1 MATWQTNTVGGL
13 HPITQS
19 IMSLAGAMFDP
30 EIDRQ
35 RELRQSQIAVD
46 NAQIGNYNANAS
58 KLASDTALNNQVL
71 GARNNAANA
80 FRLAAASG
88 KVTPEHAALLYE
100 NLIQGGGASGG
111 DVSQLGDTLGA
122 IMLMQNAGDPNY
134 VQDATTGMMLKG
146 HMPDMNF
153 APTPGR
159 ADAVSAR
166 DAAEAFKQA
175 TTVQGMADAAAMDR
189 KRLEESGLDRR
200 ATVTAGAGDTVYTAP
215 GGLWGGEV
223 LSGAPTMDTTK
234 AAAASGA
241 IPMTDTLSA
250 ILMPPIEVSQGA
262 GLFDNQGNPLGKPN
276 LSPRDQIVQNLNDT
290 GYTLDPSQSL
300 GENTVAA
307 AALGGDTAIDHDN
320 GGSSGSG
327 SNQIATKA
335 KNWYGPDGA
344 QGITFDGRTD
354 SITGNPLPVG
364 SRLGTDFNPLAENK
378 SGGVAKNWRDPQ
390 TNASGITFDGKTDSA
405 TGQPLPPNAM
415 LSQRVDAEPN
425 APIIASPQQI
435 ETLSGLAEL
444 MFGQYDDVPDALST
458 AIQTRAS
465 ELFQKGDAQTGLAP
479 GNMQT
484 AINQAFAE
492 LATVVEDGFGAPDL
506 APRMGAPAVSAPA
519 VSVPQAGEGAVDS
532 ITQQA
537 LDAIAQ
543 GADPAA
549 VAARYKSAT
558 GKDLVIP

>member
-35 RELRQSQIAVD
+35 RELRQSQIAVY

-80 FRLAAASG
+80 FRLAAGGG

-146 HMPDMNF
+146 HMPDLNF

-159 ADAVSAR
+159 ADAISAR
-166 DAAEAFKQA
+166 DASEALRQA

-200 ATVTAGAGDTVYTAP
+200 ATVNAGAGDTVYTAP

-276 LSPRDQIVQNLNDT
+276 LSPKDQIVQNLNDT

-307 AALGGDTAIDHDN
+307 AVLGGDTAI
-320 GGSSGSG
+320 SG
-327 SNQIATKA
+327 SNPIATKA
-335 KNWYGPDGA
+335 KNWYGPNGA

-354 SITGNPLPVG
+354 SITGNPLPAG

-444 MFGQYDDVPDALST
+444 MFGQYDDVPDALSS

-465 ELFQKGDAQTGLAP
+465 ELFQKGDMQTGLAP

-492 LATVVEDGFGAPDL
+492 LATTVDDGWGAPDL
-506 APRMGAPAVSAPA
+506 ALRNGAPAAPAVSAPA
-519 VSVPQAGEGAVDS
+519 VSVPQSGQGAVDS
-532 ITQQA
+532 VTQEA
-537 LDAIAQ
+537 LSAIAQ
-543 GADPAA
+543 GADPKA
-549 VAARYKSAT
+549 VAARYKQVT
-558 GKDLVIP
+558 GKDLVIPQ